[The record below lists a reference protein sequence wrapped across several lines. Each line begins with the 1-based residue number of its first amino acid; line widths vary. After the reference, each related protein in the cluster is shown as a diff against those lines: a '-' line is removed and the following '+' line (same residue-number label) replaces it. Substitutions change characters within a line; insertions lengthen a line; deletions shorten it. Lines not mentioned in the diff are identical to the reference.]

1 MQEAQRKSKQNAKQK
16 PKSTSS
22 EAPVVE
28 QAEVSEFSYASDNIK
43 EMPEIQEFLDN
54 METEVCNHFV
64 ILNKSETW
72 SHTPDPTVLKL
83 ESTVVIKS
91 SSFDDIT
98 LKNVLLDTGC
108 TKTLIKVNCLPA
120 KYFEMHRKP
129 NQILWTTNSGDF
141 VTKYDIPL
149 TFSLIDFGHGW
160 EIEWVVAIDK
170 TDSQSHYEMIIGQ
183 DLLQAM
189 GMDILFSS
197 QRLRWDGIEVPI
209 QSANSN
215 LIDSDKTNSTNKNT
229 IDVFAIS
236 LSTIKILDAKDEKA
250 DLDVYFKLINHF
262 DSMQK

>member
-1 MQEAQRKSKQNAKQK
+1 
-16 PKSTSS
+16 
-22 EAPVVE
+22 
-28 QAEVSEFSYASDNIK
+28 
-43 EMPEIQEFLDN
+43 
-54 METEVCNHFV
+54 
-64 ILNKSETW
+64 
-72 SHTPDPTVLKL
+72 
-83 ESTVVIKS
+83 
-91 SSFDDIT
+91 
-98 LKNVLLDTGC
+98 
-108 TKTLIKVNCLPA
+108 
-120 KYFEMHRKP
+120 
-129 NQILWTTNSGDF
+129 
-141 VTKYDIPL
+141 
-149 TFSLIDFGHGW
+149 
-160 EIEWVVAIDK
+160 VVAIDK